1 MGAERERRNPRRGPK
16 GTRTREALGE
26 AALRLV
32 RERGPAAVSVEDV
45 TDAVGVSRRTF
56 SRYFA
61 SKEEAVV
68 DGIRADCAR
77 INEALAARPET
88 ETPLTAYRAALR
100 VWLADPVNPAWH
112 RRDGVR
118 ELLRLAEHEASL
130 RAVLR
135 RVLLEGEAASVRLV
149 ARRLGADP
157 ERDLRPAVAVG
168 SGAAALM
175 AAARAWTS
183 GDDREA
189 LPALVEE
196 AFALLGAEP
205 PPTPTDTPAE
215 PGRARAVPG
224 ARPGAPGTVA
234 ARHLADGAPA
244 AR

>member
-1 MGAERERRNPRRGPK
+1 MSTERERRSPRRGPK

-32 RERGPAAVSVEDV
+32 LERGPSGVSVEDV

-77 INEALAARPET
+77 INEALAARPGT
-88 ETPLTAYRAALR
+88 EAPLTAYRAALR
-100 VWLADPVNPAWH
+100 IWLADPAVPAWH
-112 RRDGVR
+112 HRDGVR
-118 ELLRLAEHEASL
+118 ELFRLAEREAPL

-149 ARRLGADP
+149 AHRVGADP

-168 SGAAALM
+168 AGAAALM
-175 AAARAWTS
+175 AATRAWVLDGPRT
-183 GDDREA
+183 A

-196 AFALLGAEP
+196 AFALLATEP
-205 PPTPTDTPAE
+205 PPA
-215 PGRARAVPG
+215 
-224 ARPGAPGTVA
+224 GT
-234 ARHLADGAPA
+234 
-244 AR
+244 

>member
-1 MGAERERRNPRRGPK
+1 MSTERERRSPRRGPK

-32 RERGPAAVSVEDV
+32 LERGPAGVSVEDV

-68 DGIRADCAR
+68 DGVRADCAR
-77 INEALAARPET
+77 INEALAARPGT
-88 ETPLTAYRAALR
+88 EAPLTAYRAALR
-100 VWLADPVNPAWH
+100 AWLADPAVPAWH

-118 ELLRLAEHEASL
+118 ELFRLAERDAPL

-149 ARRLGADP
+149 AQRIGADP

-168 SGAAALM
+168 AGAAALL
-175 AAARAWTS
+175 AAVRAWVLDGPRT
-183 GDDREA
+183 A
-189 LPALVEE
+189 LPDLVEE
-196 AFALLGAEP
+196 AFDLLATEP
-205 PPTPTDTPAE
+205 PPAGTRPRVRPVGTAPRTPEE
-215 PGRARAVPG
+215 PS
-224 ARPGAPGTVA
+224 
-234 ARHLADGAPA
+234 
-244 AR
+244 

>member
-1 MGAERERRNPRRGPK
+1 MGTERQPRDPRLGPK

-32 RERGPAAVSVEDV
+32 LARGPAEVSVEDV

-56 SRYFA
+56 SRYFS

-88 ETPLTAYRAALR
+88 EPPLTAYRAALR
-100 VWLADPVNPAWH
+100 SWLADPVAPAWH

-118 ELLRLAEHEASL
+118 ELLLLAEREASL

-149 ARRLGADP
+149 ARRLGTDP
-157 ERDLRPAVAVG
+157 RRDLRPAVAVG

-175 AAARAWTS
+175 AAARAWTLP
-183 GDDREA
+183 DARA
-189 LPALVEE
+189 TFPALVEE
-196 AFALLGAEP
+196 AFALLAAEP
-205 PPTPTDTPAE
+205 PPAPTAPTPLL
-215 PGRARAVPG
+215 PG
-224 ARPGAPGTVA
+224 ARPAVPAHHPGDGARA
-234 ARHLADGAPA
+234 ARRTSPE
-244 AR
+244 RTTS